1 MTAVILV
8 CSQDAELYLL
18 LAHILH
24 GEGFEARL
32 AATEDEAAEA
42 CTSAAISAVLL
53 DCAGW
58 PSDVASICALSKE
71 AGLPVGALIGGDMRA
86 QHIQLIKAG
95 LEDVIA
101 RPLSPAK
108 LIAFLNSV
116 RPRPEPTISSSFVIP
131 ADLVVED
138 HAVVVAGKRINLAP
152 MEARILKFLVERQG
166 EISTREQL
174 IEAVWP
180 NPRYVGRRAV
190 DVHIGRLRRAL
201 AELRNVR
208 VRTAYGAGYA
218 VEFHET

>member
-32 AATEDEAAEA
+32 AATEDDAAEA

-53 DCAGW
+53 DCGSW
-58 PSDVASICALSKE
+58 PSDIAAICALSKE
-71 AGLPVGALIGGDMRA
+71 ARLPLGALAGGEHA
-86 QHIQLIKAG
+86 QHLRLIKAG

-108 LIAFLNSV
+108 LIAFLDSV

-218 VEFHET
+218 VEFHEA